1 MLQNNQFSFADD
13 FVFCSVL
20 LRDKKLCMELIEL
33 ILDVK
38 VKDIT
43 YINSQQTI
51 EAAYD
56 SKGIRLDVYVEGS
69 DAVYDLEMQTVLSK
83 NLAKRSRFYQSMIDQ
98 SLLEKGEDYEKLRK
112 SYVVFICLSDPFD
125 RNLSRYRLRKLC
137 MEDSSIDF
145 DDGSETV
152 LLNAS
157 GKREGL
163 SSSLTAFLDYLKTRE
178 VQDVF
183 TGRINDKV
191 TETTSDPEWRKER
204 MTLDMKLKEYRD
216 MGRAEGLQEGHS
228 LGLQEGH
235 SLGFEEGSENTY
247 KILAVR
253 MYNNGLGLP
262 ISEIARLLEKDEEKI
277 KEYLGIL

>member
-1 MLQNNQFSFADD
+1 MAACSQFSFADD

-20 LRDKKLCMELIEL
+20 LREKELCMELIEL

-43 YINSQQTI
+43 YINSQQAI

-56 SKGIRLDVYVEGS
+56 GKGIRLDVYVEGS

-137 MEDSSIDF
+137 MEDSSIDS

-163 SSSLTAFLDYLKTRE
+163 SGSLTAFLDYLKTRE

-191 TETTSDPEWRKER
+191 TETTSNPEWRKER
-204 MTLDMKLKEYRD
+204 MTLDMKLKEYREI
-216 MGRAEGLQEGHS
+216 GRAEGLQEGHS
-228 LGLQEGH
+228 LGAED
-235 SLGFEEGSENTY
+235 TY
-247 KILAVR
+247 RIMAIR

-262 ISEIARLLEKDEEKI
+262 ISEIARLQEKDEEKI
-277 KEYLGIL
+277 KEYLGIF